1 MLLSE
6 LTLEEAEEKIALVSP
21 MLQRVVELSG
31 CADVKGLITFLQSW
45 EEMTQQA
52 LNCTPQ
58 SSGSIGRKGS
68 KTEQRTRFSHFTT
81 EIEGDANESCTSS
94 PGSPEM
100 DIERR
105 RSSLQLELSMNK
117 PIVRTK
123 TGLLTASNAVA
134 KPDAAYY
141 ARRRASLPVG
151 DALQFRGKV
160 AVCCSPNLTIPND
173 IDAQSLL
180 RLPSVPPPP
189 PPPQDCNLASPLMMF
204 TSKFSHSS
212 GADRSPMD
220 AQAKYIMSPTLSV
233 LDLLDRPN
241 HDKSPQDGIGSRRGS
256 TAQRRRLSADT
267 TVYSSGFHSRKHSQH
282 SETMTHKSS
291 YRKKN
296 VFSNAALRARLSMI
310 PDDLASVHRTMS
322 EDITETNDGLQT
334 SEGDLLGSV
343 DMQYDVEERYNFPR
357 TTEQV
362 SEDQTKATFDKFDL
376 YWKPLLFLY
385 SLYQLIM
392 IPSRIGLDSNPS
404 WGVSIIDL
412 VVDAIWWFE
421 IFCNFYRPYERQ
433 GLYVT
438 KNTDIWQNYLK
449 GHFLFDLLIAVPF
462 EVIGFGLY
470 SRNGSHISAWRKE
483 TAIMSPYWRI
493 NKVLLVRYSDDMF
506 SNAFKSLYNG
516 HPLVTRSVR
525 TIWSFTLITHYF
537 ACGLLVLLFYEGEE
551 TGVRFTQ
558 MREMYNFDDITT
570 QYFLAYDYSVKA
582 MVGMGRPGR
591 TMPQTDLQAIFCL
604 ITAFAGVALYATV
617 LATIANLVSDEVSES
632 EKWRNKINQVTDVL
646 QYINKARD
654 PLPNSLT
661 SAIRGYYHHTFWISR
676 VLLGRMDEVIPD
688 LPIKISVQV
697 QQVVGGETMARVPMF
712 KAASA
717 ADSQFLHYMLYNL
730 EPVTFCEHEIVME
743 KGDEGDGMYFLL
755 AGAMGVLSDKTGEVV
770 FVLHRG
776 SFLGEIALIHDCRR
790 TATVKALTCCSAFR
804 LSKTVFK
811 EAAALFPK
819 AISRVEAEA
828 GDRLQ
833 KIKLEEIVKKVPLFA
848 ALDDDPDFIR
858 EVVGA
863 LEPKVHPPGT
873 EVVVKGEIGTEMFF
887 VAQGELSVRV
897 DGKTVHTMKEGSFFG
912 EIVMLFDTRRTASI
926 FAETYVD
933 LFTLS
938 KIQFRSVMNC
948 YPAQASQIAETGRER
963 FRAFLVEDLLKKIH
977 LFASL
982 KHRVDFLDRLAQA
995 LKPRPMDEDQMLVT
1009 AGDLISEL
1017 FFISTGEV
1025 TVINEDDCVSAILKA
1040 GDYFGGISMLRDY
1053 TSLTTLYCRASGEIY
1068 SLSRGSFDELASEFP
1083 SECAILRDFALG
1095 QLKKMVC
1102 IYYLKKE
1109 EKKQLIT

>member
-1 MLLSE
+1 MVIKLSN
-6 LTLEEAEEKIALVSP
+6 EEAEEKIALVSP

-31 CADVKGLITFLQSW
+31 CGNVKGLIVFLQEW
-45 EEMTQQA
+45 EELTQQA
-52 LNCTPQ
+52 LNCTRQ
-58 SSGSIGRKGS
+58 SSGRSIGRRAS
-68 KTEQRTRFSHFTT
+68 HHPEQRTRFSHFTT
-81 EIEGDANESCTSS
+81 EIEDDGSGSNTSS
-94 PGSPEM
+94 PTSPEM
-100 DIERR
+100 EIERR

-117 PIVRTK
+117 PLMRTRTGIV
-123 TGLLTASNAVA
+123 ASP
-134 KPDAAYY
+134 KPDLAQLS
-141 ARRRASLPVG
+141 RRRASLPARSLSMG
-151 DALQFRGKV
+151 DALQFKGKAV
-160 AVCCSPNLTIPND
+160 VCCSPNLRVIPNE
-173 IDAQSLL
+173 IDAASLL
-180 RLPSVPPPP
+180 QLPSVPPP
-189 PPPQDCNLASPLMMF
+189 PPPQDCNLSSPLMMI
-204 TSKFSHSS
+204 TSKLSSSAHS
-212 GADRSPMD
+212 PID
-220 AQAKYIMSPTLSV
+220 AQSKYVVSPTLSV
-233 LDLLDRPN
+233 LDLLDRPK
-241 HDKSPQDGIGSRRGS
+241 HDRSPQDGFSRRGS
-256 TAQRRRLSADT
+256 VAQHDGFSRRGSVAQHHRGRRLSSDT
-267 TVYSSGFHSRKHSQH
+267 AMFGSGFNSRKHSQH

-296 VFSNAALRARLSMI
+296 VFSNAALRARLSMM
-310 PDDLASVHRTMS
+310 PDDLGSVHRTMS
-322 EDITETNDGLQT
+322 EDITETNDGIQT
-334 SEGDLLGSV
+334 SDGDLLGSV
-343 DMQYDVEERYNFPR
+343 DMQYDGEDEPKVVPKTEEQQ
-357 TTEQV
+357 TE
-362 SEDQTKATFDKFDL
+362 DMTKAAFERFDV
-376 YWKPLLFLY
+376 YWKPILFLY

-404 WGVSIIDL
+404 WASSIIDL
-412 VVDAIWWFE
+412 AVDFIWCFE
-421 IFCNFYRPYERQ
+421 IFCSFYRPFERQ

-438 KNTDIWQNYLK
+438 KKSDIWQNYLK
-449 GHFLFDLLIAVPF
+449 GNFMFDLLIAVPF
-462 EVIGFGLY
+462 EVVGFGLY
-470 SRNGSHISAWRKE
+470 SRNGTHTSAWRKE
-483 TAIMSPYWRI
+483 TAIISPFWRI

-506 SNAFKSLYNG
+506 SSAFKSLYNG

-537 ACGLLVLLFYEGEE
+537 ACGLLVLLFHEGKE
-551 TGVRFTQ
+551 TGVHFTR
-558 MREMYNFDDITT
+558 MEEMYDFGEITT
-570 QYFLAYDYSVKA
+570 QYFLAYDYSLKA

-632 EKWRNKINQVTDVL
+632 EKWRNKINKITDVL

-654 PLPNSLT
+654 PLPRSLT
-661 SAIRGYYHHTFWISR
+661 TAIRGYYHHTFWISR

-688 LPIKISVQV
+688 LPVKISIQV

-712 KAASA
+712 KAAS

-743 KGDEGDGMYFLL
+743 KGDKGDGMYFLL

-819 AISRVEAEA
+819 AIARVEAEA

-938 KIQFRSVMNC
+938 KKQFQSVMDC
-948 YPAQASQIAETGRER
+948 YPAQAAQIAETGRER

-977 LFASL
+977 LFSSL
-982 KHRVDFLDRLAQA
+982 KTEIDFLDRLAQA
-995 LKPRPMDEDQMLVT
+995 LCPRPMEEDQMLIT
-1009 AGDLISEL
+1009 AGDMVSEV

-1025 TVINEDDCVSAILKA
+1025 TVINEDDCVSAILTT
-1040 GDYFGGISMLRDY
+1040 GDHFGGISMLRDY

-1068 SLSRGSFDELASEFP
+1068 CLTRSAFNELAEEFP
-1083 SECAILRDFALG
+1083 DQCAILRDFALG
-1095 QLKKMVC
+1095 QLKKMV
-1102 IYYLKKE
+1102 
-1109 EKKQLIT
+1109 